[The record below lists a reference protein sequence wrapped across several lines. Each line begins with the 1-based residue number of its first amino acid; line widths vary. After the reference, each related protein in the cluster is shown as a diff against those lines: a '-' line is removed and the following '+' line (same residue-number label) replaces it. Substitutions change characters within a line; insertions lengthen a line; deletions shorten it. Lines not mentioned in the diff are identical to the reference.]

1 MPFKYAAKFGNVICN
16 LYSSYNDSRKKYKDT
31 HAYNSQKI
39 TIHWN
44 EIMKEIIAK
53 KGEDNVI
60 IT

>member
-1 MPFKYAAKFGNVICN
+1 MTAA
-16 LYSSYNDSRKKYKDT
+16 KKYKDT